1 MFEVEF
7 WTEKPLTG
15 IKVARFLMGY
25 SSSLHYSRE
34 YQQKE
39 ASVTS
44 FRCVALKYHTFIAP
58 LPRVWRVTLAAL
70 RRMRL
75 EILPQ
80 GPSSKGAYP
89 TIVATA
95 RDWEAEIDLQSTDP
109 ETTRMR
115 VLTKE
120 GVALEKNTA
129 SEILSQVVK
138 SFEEGLGWH
147 GQYVKA

>member
-1 MFEVEF
+1 M
-7 WTEKPLTG
+7 TG
-15 IKVARFLMGY
+15 IKVASFFIKY
-25 SSSLHYSRE
+25 FSSLSRSRE
-34 YQQKE
+34 YEQKE
-39 ASVTS
+39 VSVTS

-58 LPRVWRVTLAAL
+58 LPKVRRVTLAAL

-80 GPSSKGAYP
+80 GQSSKGAFP

-95 RDWEAEIDLQSTDP
+95 RDWEAEIDLQPTGP

-120 GVALEKNTA
+120 GVVLEKNTA